1 MTAQVIIGIVFVL
14 IGICVEVAKA
24 AGMLGSGEIGYV
36 AEVSNL
42 GFLLLGKE
50 LLNKSAAAQAKES
63 ARKSI
68 APVAIVLLLALL
80 PACAWWQET
89 GKPIVRTVV
98 EVARHLCLLTAE
110 EQDGAALDGMTPAD
124 FCAAEENLRPFI
136 DEVLAAKQR
145 ASGKAGLA
153 TSGGESP

>member
-1 MTAQVIIGIVFVL
+1 MASPFVQKLIWTALAVGVYALTAVPGMAGVAEPLKVLAGLIVGAAWVARP
-14 IGICVEVAKA
+14 GDAKA
-24 AGMLGSGEIGYV
+24 AIM
-36 AEVSNL
+36 
-42 GFLLLGKE
+42 
-50 LLNKSAAAQAKES
+50 
-63 ARKSI
+63 
-68 APVAIVLLLALL
+68 LLALCTL
-80 PACAWWQET
+80 PMLHACAWWQET

-110 EQDGAALDGMTPAD
+110 EQDRAALDGMTPAD